1 VRSPSSPIGRLPD
14 WTRSIRVRYTLLYS
28 AVLFGLAALVVVT
41 LYVILSMTL
50 AGEPVTSSGRGV
62 FCNPITNA
70 CFSFKVVDAQQIE
83 KLINAQTLDKLRD
96 FSFKALAV
104 MFVASLGVGWVIAG
118 RVLAPI
124 ERITSVA
131 RDIQATDLSRR
142 IELGGPED
150 ELRRLADTF
159 DAMLA
164 RLDAAFGAQR
174 QFLADAS
181 HELRNPL
188 AIIRTNLDVALADP
202 DADPEELRQSLVVIQ
217 RASDRM
223 SHLVDDLLALAR
235 GQALAVLSEP
245 VDLGAAVADASDELF
260 LPAKRRDI
268 TLDRTIVPGVVVS
281 GDYDALK
288 RAVSNLLENA
298 VRYAPPGS
306 RVRLAVGSER
316 SRAWVSVSDEGPG
329 LAPEDQRRVFDRFWR
344 ADKGRSRAEGGTGL
358 GLAIVRQ
365 IANSHGGEV
374 QLQSRVGVGSTF
386 TIWLPVAAVDGA
398 SRPRTRIGRPTPTE
412 LERPTPDGSP
422 DDLAES
428 GAAPESGRTPPA
440 AGSEAAGGD
449 TRPPTS

>member
-41 LYVILSMTL
+41 LYVILSTSL
-50 AGEPVTSSGRGV
+50 AGEPVTSAGRGRA
-62 FCNPITNA
+62 CNRITGA
-70 CFSFKVVDAQQIE
+70 CITFRVVDAKQIE
-83 KLINAQTLDKLRD
+83 QIINTETLDKVRD
-96 FSFKALAV
+96 FSLKALGV

-235 GQALAVLSEP
+235 GQALEVRSEP

-260 LPAKRRDI
+260 LSAKRRDI

-298 VRYAPPGS
+298 VRYTPPGS

-316 SRAWVSVSDEGPG
+316 SRAWVSISDEGPG

-374 QLQSRVGVGSTF
+374 QLQSKVGVGSTF

-398 SRPRTRIGRPTPTE
+398 SRPRTRIGRPTPTQ